1 MAITINNE
9 IRELLRDK
17 QTLKVLASVDKTGK
31 PHVAFKGSID
41 VDEDGNLYYLEV
53 LESSQTNKN
62 LTNSIWFDKYVAIN
76 IFGANKKSYQIKGIP
91 VKLHISGPLFE
102 EKYKQA
108 VEKHPGIGIS
118 GIWVIRQKKS
128 KRKPSL

>member
-76 IFGANKKSYQIKGIP
+76 ILVPTKKLSD
-91 VKLHISGPLFE
+91 
-102 EKYKQA
+102 
-108 VEKHPGIGIS
+108 
-118 GIWVIRQKKS
+118 
-128 KRKPSL
+128 KRNTCKITYLRAII